1 MIMNTFEDFFPKYA
15 GKITDTTNDQ
25 ESAFIQYCKVFSSL
39 TTDSFYVFDVVQ
51 KRFCYIKPDNLFLC
65 DHSTEEAMKLGYD
78 FYKQIIHPDDLPL
91 WTNILKIIPQ
101 YLNDGKTIN

>member
-39 TTDSFYVFDVVQ
+39 TTDS
-51 KRFCYIKPDNLFLC
+51 LSL
-65 DHSTEEAMKLGYD
+65 
-78 FYKQIIHPDDLPL
+78 IH
-91 WTNILKIIPQ
+91 I
-101 YLNDGKTIN
+101 

>member
-1 MIMNTFEDFFPKYA
+1 MIMNTFGDFFPKYA

-51 KRFCYIKPDNLFLC
+51 K
-65 DHSTEEAMKLGYD
+65 
-78 FYKQIIHPDDLPL
+78 
-91 WTNILKIIPQ
+91 
-101 YLNDGKTIN
+101 